1 MPDPHN
7 HDFVYLR
14 FQRGIMMFDARCACT
29 QGMLLADY
37 LKSILTGQNLPADL
51 DQEAKDSPFYQQ
63 YDPSAPNWVHD
74 PRVLPDTDLSN
85 AFTPE

>member
-1 MPDPHN
+1 MPAPRLRSRDAGHPGERADARPHN

-14 FQRGIMMFDARCACT
+14 FQRGIMHGDARCACT

-51 DQEAKDSPFYQQ
+51 AQEAQNSPSFRQ
-63 YDPSAPNWVHD
+63 YDPGAPH
-74 PRVLPDTDLSN
+74 
-85 AFTPE
+85 